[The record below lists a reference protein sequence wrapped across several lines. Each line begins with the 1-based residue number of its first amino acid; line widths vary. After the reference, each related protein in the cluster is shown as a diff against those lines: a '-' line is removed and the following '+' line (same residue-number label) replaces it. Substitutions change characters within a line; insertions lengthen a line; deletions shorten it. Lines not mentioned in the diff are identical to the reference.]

1 MICLILFTC
10 LVTYFKIEH
19 QHQTFMSLFSSITD
33 INGFF
38 KIPTHPPPTF
48 ILTHTFLKFN
58 KSPTSPFILT
68 PTFIRHL
75 RVISVH
81 EITGTWREGLN
92 LSFYGHP
99 YLYLLFESPLLLPP
113 FFGHIAP
120 MKYGINTK
128 KVMTENNFFMFR
140 RLQKILHAFFL

>member
-48 ILTHTFLKFN
+48 ILTYMFLKFN

-81 EITGTWREGLN
+81 EITGTWCEGLN

-99 YLYLLFESPLLLPP
+99 YLYLLFESPPP
-113 FFGHIAP
+113 FAP
-120 MKYGINTK
+120 IFWPYRPNEIWDKHK
-128 KVMTENNFFMFR
+128 KSHDG
-140 RLQKILHAFFL
+140 K